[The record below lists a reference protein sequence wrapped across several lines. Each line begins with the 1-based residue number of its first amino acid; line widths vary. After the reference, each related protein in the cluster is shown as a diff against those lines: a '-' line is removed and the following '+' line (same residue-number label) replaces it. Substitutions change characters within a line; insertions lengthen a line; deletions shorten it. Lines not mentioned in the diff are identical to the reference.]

1 GEGRRRRHPRRTR
14 PRPPRHPHAR
24 GLCGRLCGAHRPRPA
39 PAAAGLSRLQ
49 FLPPRG
55 DPAGYHRPRARRH
68 GNQRER
74 RRHGAA
80 GAPARAQG
88 LGICPRGGRAMTKS
102 FALAL
107 GGGGARGLAHIA
119 VLEALDEMGKRPAA
133 IAGTSIGAMIG
144 AAYAAGLSGKAIR
157 RFVLTLAHDRAEVF
171 RRLIATRAGT
181 FANLFNLGF
190 GSATLVDA
198 EKFCAQFLPDEVPD
212 DFADLEIP
220 LIIIASDLYRRQ
232 QAMFSSGALKPALAA
247 SIALPAVMRPVVL
260 ADRILIDGRA
270 THPLPLPPPRHR
282 VARAGWRQSPLPA
295 RPPTSGATFPIR
307 GNACSPPSSSWPT
320 PLPPRRSSTARPTSS
335 CGPMSAPFAPSISCK
350 RARSCVHRSRS
361 RRS

>member
-1 GEGRRRRHPRRTR
+1 LRADGPRSARLGAFHLGRSARRPRLSSHAVDHAAVGDRRRRRHTAR
-14 PRPPRHPHAR
+14 PRSQPPRHSHAR
-24 GLCGRLCGAHRPRPA
+24 GLCGRLRGAHRARPA
-39 PAAAGLSRLQ
+39 AASAGLSRLQ
-49 FLPPRG
+49 LRPLGCGLPGQRRPGAR
-55 DPAGYHRPRARRH
+55 RPR
-68 GNQRER
+68 NEREC

-80 GAPARAQG
+80 GAPARRQG
-88 LGICPRGGRAMTKS
+88 LGVCARGGRAMTKS

-260 ADRILIDGRA
+260 ADRILIDGGA
-270 THPLPLPPPRHR
+270 TNPLPFEALRDR
-282 VARAGWRQSPLPA
+282 ADVVVAVDI
-295 RPPTSGATFPIR
+295 SGAPTDERRDLPNPWECMLATVLVMA
-307 GNACSPPSSSWPT
+307 NAI
-320 PLPPRRSSTARPTSS
+320 TAE
-335 CGPMSAPFAPSISCK
+335 K
-350 RARSCVHRSRS
+350 VK
-361 RRS
+361 